1 MSDLIARTAIEQMNM
16 QPVMADKNQ
25 AAQMANNLSLM
36 AAMKAED
43 IEAQERKVIDQL
55 CAAYGFDAKSQNKPY
70 AYQDGVAVIPIHG
83 TLINRFGGSW
93 GYVTGYNYIQRM
105 RALATADDDVLLIAY
120 DHQSGGGQVAG
131 AFETAKSIFDAR
143 AEKPSIAIV
152 DHASYSAAFMQAVAA
167 DKIYVVPTGG
177 VGSVGVYTM
186 HVDMSKMLEDWGLK
200 IQFIHSGDNKVDGN
214 PYEPLPDDVR
224 ADIQARV
231 DKTRTNFV
239 NLVAEYR
246 GIDADAVRKTEGR
259 CYDAETAL
267 QMGLIDGIATPAE
280 AISKFFNDYEKHE
293 EDETMSDKDKAAAAA
308 AAATQATGPAVDEN
322 ALRAEG
328 AAAERARVSAIMG
341 SEEAKERPTLANH
354 IALNTGMS
362 AADAKGLLAAS
373 AKENQAPT
381 KAEETDPLAA
391 AMAKTDQPV
400 VGADK
405 NNGDD
410 KADGV
415 NTLLADYTAVTGRV
429 LN

>member
-36 AAMKAED
+36 AATKAD
-43 IEAQERKVIDQL
+43 DVEAQERKVIDQL
-55 CAAYGFDAKSQNKPY
+55 CAAYGFDSRSQNKPY
-70 AYQDGVAVIPIHG
+70 AYQNGVAVIPVHG

-105 RALATADDDVLLIAY
+105 RALAAADDDVELIVY

-131 AFETAKSIFDAR
+131 AFETAKAIFDAR

-152 DHASYSAAFMQAVAA
+152 DHASYSAAYMQAVAA
-167 DKIYVVPTGG
+167 DKIYVTPTGG
-177 VGSVGVYTM
+177 VGSIGVYTM
-186 HVDMSKMLEDWGLK
+186 HVDMSKMLENWGLK
-200 IQFIHSGDNKVDGN
+200 IEFIHSGDNKVDGN
-214 PYEPLPDDVR
+214 PYEPLPEDVR

-280 AISKFFNDYEKHE
+280 AISNFFNDDE
-293 EDETMSDKDKAAAAA
+293 EGNTMSEKDKAAAAA
-308 AAATQATGPAVDEN
+308 AAATQASGPTVDEN

-328 AAAERARVSAIMG
+328 AAAERARVAAIMG
-341 SEEAKERPTLANH
+341 SEEAKDRPALANH

-373 AKENQAPT
+373 AKENQAPA
-381 KAEETDPLAA
+381 KAEAADPLAA
-391 AMAKTDQPV
+391 AMAKTEQPE

-410 KADGV
+410 KVDGA

-429 LN
+429 LQ